1 LKGQSA
7 VDQKRKSTLKKM
19 VREWEGQ
26 KDQQLYNQ
34 NQFKTLYQDPITFGN
49 NHSKVEIQRLNEQN
63 VFGYNIDT
71 SN

>member
-1 LKGQSA
+1 
-7 VDQKRKSTLKKM
+7 M

-34 NQFKTLYQDPITFGN
+34 NQFKTLYQDPIMFGN
-49 NHSKVEIQRLNEQN
+49 NHSKVDIQRLNEQN

>member
-1 LKGQSA
+1 
-7 VDQKRKSTLKKM
+7 M

-34 NQFKTLYQDPITFGN
+34 NQFKTLYQDPIMFGN
-49 NHSKVEIQRLNEQN
+49 NHSKVDIQRLNEQI